1 MTKLY
6 INSGPMEGAS
16 PELKGE
22 VTFIGRASDNDL
34 QIKDRSVSRKHIKI
48 IGKNNRFFIEDLGS
62 ENGTWINGKPI
73 KPGYEF
79 EVEEGFPIAIGD
91 TLISLGKKCS
101 EDNSQR
107 KYSISIS
114 GEVSGSK
121 KDLSYK
127 ERRITNQR
135 ELELIYELSSVLMQS
150 LDTREICEKIMD
162 SLFSRFKRIDAGAI
176 ILVDDNTGE
185 LKEVITMS
193 RDKRKSNK
201 GIYSQTIVNR
211 VIRNGRAVMMSD
223 TSQEDEENLSDSI
236 VEYKIKSIMCVP
248 LISKSKTRGVIY
260 VHSAKEPYG
269 FRKDDLFLL
278 TGLSYPAAVTL
289 ENALLYSKRM
299 QAEEALQKA
308 RDELEKRVEER
319 TDELT
324 RTNALLRKS
333 EEKYRNLFDNIS
345 DFIFTHDL
353 EGRFLTVNRVAAKT
367 LGYTPEDLIGRPIS
381 DFMLPEYRQTFYEEY
396 LAQIKQ
402 EGSLDGVLK
411 YLARDSSQH
420 YIEYRNV
427 LVDQEG
433 KEPYVSGI
441 GRNVTDRILNRREVR
456 KLEQQLQHAQK
467 MEAIGTLAGGIA
479 HDFNNLLM
487 GILGNTSLMTLDMG
501 EDHSQYE
508 RLKTIEQHVR
518 LGADLTKQLLG
529 FARGGKYEAKT
540 TDVNELVRNS
550 SEMFGRTNKEIAIH
564 SKYQEDLLAAEL
576 DRGQIEHVLLNLYVN
591 AWQAMPGGGE
601 LYIETENV
609 TLDDHYVKPYK
620 MNPGRYVKISITDT
634 GIGMDK
640 ATQRRIFE
648 PFFTTKEMGRG
659 TGLGLASA
667 YGIVKNHGGY
677 INVYSEKNEG
687 TTFRIYLPASEKEIS
702 EKMELTERFVKGTG
716 TLLLV
721 DDEDIVIG
729 VGEQMLKT
737 LGYEVLL
744 ARSGKEA
751 IEIYTDNQDRVD
763 MLILDMIMPGMGG
776 GEAYDRMKEIN
787 PDIKALLS
795 SGYSM
800 DGQATE
806 ILKRGCNG
814 FIQKPFN
821 LNELSE
827 KIREILANE

>member
-6 INSGPMEGAS
+6 IISGPMEGAS
-16 PELKGE
+16 TELKGE
-22 VTFIGRASDNDL
+22 VAFIGRASDNDI
-34 QIKDRSVSRKHIKI
+34 QIKDRSISRKHVKI
-48 IGKNNRFFIEDLGS
+48 IEKNSKFFIEDLGS

-73 KPGYEF
+73 KPGHEF
-79 EVEEGFPIAIGD
+79 EAEKGSPIAIGD
-91 TLISLGKKCS
+91 TLVCLGKKCS
-101 EDNSQR
+101 EDSSKR
-107 KYSISIS
+107 KFSIDLS
-114 GEVSGSK
+114 GEASGCK

-135 ELELIYELSSVLMQS
+135 ELELLYELSSVLMLS

-162 SLFSRFKRIDAGAI
+162 SLFSHLKRIDGGAI
-176 ILVDDNTGE
+176 ILLDDNTGE
-185 LKEVITMS
+185 LKEVITRS
-193 RDKRKSNK
+193 RDKGKNNK
-201 GIYSQTIVNR
+201 GIYSQTIVTR
-211 VIRNGRAVMMSD
+211 VIHSGRAVMMSD
-223 TSQEDEENLSDSI
+223 TSQEDADILSDSI
-236 VEYKIKSIMCVP
+236 VKCKIKSIMCVP

-289 ENALLYSKRM
+289 ENALLYSKRK
-299 QAEEALQKA
+299 QAEEALRKA
-308 RDELEKRVEER
+308 RDEMEEQVAER
-319 TDELT
+319 TAELT
-324 RTNALLRKS
+324 RTNSLLYKS

-353 EGRFLTVNRVAAKT
+353 EGRFLTINRAAAQT
-367 LGYTPEDLIGRPIS
+367 LGYTPEDLIGQPIS
-381 DFMLPEYRQTFYEEY
+381 DFMPPEYRQAFYKEY
-396 LAQIKQ
+396 LPQIKK
-402 EGSLDGVLK
+402 EGSLDGLLK

-420 YIEYRNV
+420 YIEYRNM
-427 LVDQEG
+427 LVVQEG

-441 GRNVTDRILNRREVR
+441 GRNVTERILSQREVQ
-456 KLEQQLQHAQK
+456 KLEQQLQQAQK

-518 LGADLTKQLLG
+518 LGSDLTKQLLG
-529 FARGGKYEAKT
+529 FARGGKYEVKT
-540 TDVNELVRNS
+540 TDVNGLVRNS
-550 SEMFGRTNKEIAIH
+550 SEMFGRTKKEISIH
-564 SKYQEDLLAAEL
+564 TKYQEDLLQAEL
-576 DRGQIEHVLLNLYVN
+576 DQGQIERVLLNIYLN
-591 AWQAMPGGGE
+591 AWQAMPGGGD
-601 LYIETENV
+601 LNIETENI
-609 TLDDHYVKPYK
+609 TLDEHFVKAYK
-620 MNPGRYVKISITDT
+620 VKPGRYVKISITDT
-634 GIGMDK
+634 GTGMDET
-640 ATQRRIFE
+640 TQRRIFE

-677 INVYSEKNEG
+677 INVYSEKGEG
-687 TTFRIYLPASEKEIS
+687 TTLSIYLPASENEIPV
-702 EKMELTERFVKGTG
+702 EKELTKRIVKGTG

-721 DDEDIVIG
+721 DDEDIVID
-729 VGEQMLKT
+729 VGEPILKT

-763 MLILDMIMPGMGG
+763 MVILDMIMSDMSG
-776 GEAYDRMKEIN
+776 GETYDRLKEIS
-787 PDIKALLS
+787 PDIKVLLS

-800 DGQATE
+800 EGQATE
-806 ILKRGCNG
+806 ILNRGCSG
-814 FIQKPFN
+814 FIQKPFSM
-821 LNELSE
+821 NELSE
-827 KIREILANE
+827 KIGGILAEE